1 MPFHLFNFLHKYMA
15 QKIPLDKI
23 PETISQ
29 MRVCMA
35 EKTRTMENVC
45 SSKINKSL
53 PTSYSISSAYYG

>member
-1 MPFHLFNFLHKYMA
+1 MA
-15 QKIPLDKI
+15 QEITLDTI

-29 MRVCMA
+29 MRVCMV

-53 PTSYSISSAYYG
+53 PASYSVSSAYYG